1 MTHARTRF
9 PHSKWV
15 GSQPL
20 RRLATGLLVGLAFAL
35 PGCQSQNDLSASAAG
50 NRAPN
55 ARFSEGETQGT
66 PGLEVQFTDTSTGEI
81 TSRSWDF
88 GAVGTRTEANPLVRI
103 EEITH
108 SDQQQAFELLRRHA
122 DKSYSLCDAISFVV
136 IGRLGLRQALSFD
149 DHFRQFGGFQ
159 VFS

>member
-1 MTHARTRF
+1 MNGHIFLDASFWIAYRDEREIQHDQAQRILSEVFRRRLHFVTTLPVLCETHAHF
-9 PHSKWV
+9 
-15 GSQPL
+15 
-20 RRLATGLLVGLAFAL
+20 
-35 PGCQSQNDLSASAAG
+35 
-50 NRAPN
+50 
-55 ARFSEGETQGT
+55 
-66 PGLEVQFTDTSTGEI
+66 
-81 TSRSWDF
+81 SRSQKKKQMIIRDF
-88 GAVGTRTEANPLVRI
+88 EANPLVRI

-122 DKSYSLCDAISFVV
+122 DKSYSLCDAISFVI